1 LTDVEG
7 SWGRDSP
14 STLSLSRR
22 FAMRLWIGIFIVL
35 FLLAF
40 GKLYVNDSATA
51 EQALVVEEYLKD
63 YCHLHNSYPE
73 YKMIENRFPKQYIY
87 QEWYYW
93 PNETLTNATFQYPM
107 TLPLPFVLGRAKTS
121 EFIPIIYSYV
131 VRHPCK
137 ELIQ

>member
-1 LTDVEG
+1 
-7 SWGRDSP
+7 
-14 STLSLSRR
+14 
-22 FAMRLWIGIFIVL
+22 MRLWIGIFIVL

-73 YKMIENRFPKQYIY
+73 YQMIENRFSQQYIY

-107 TLPLPFVLGRAKTS
+107 TLPLPSAPGRSKTS
-121 EFIPIIYSYV
+121 EFIPVIYSYV

-137 ELIQ
+137 ELIR